1 MAKIDEI
8 CADNCKYKYIVHQ
21 KDMKGR
27 MYFTN
32 DIQYA
37 ERLKSQG
44 FVYTK
49 NMFYDGLIK

>member
-1 MAKIDEI
+1 MAKIDLI
-8 CADNCKYKYIVHQ
+8 CADNSKYKYIVHQ

-27 MYFTN
+27 MYFTS

-37 ERLKSQG
+37 EKLKAQG

-49 NMFYDGLIK
+49 NMYYDGNK